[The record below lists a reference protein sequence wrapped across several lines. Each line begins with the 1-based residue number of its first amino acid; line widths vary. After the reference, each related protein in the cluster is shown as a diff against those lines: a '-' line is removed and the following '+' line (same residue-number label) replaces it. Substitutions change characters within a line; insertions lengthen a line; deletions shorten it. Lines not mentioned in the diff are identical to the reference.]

1 MLPLPACA
9 TRVIITAM
17 RTGPLFA
24 GVAIAAVAGLAIAQ
38 TVTRHKLHEDLPS
51 PFDRPPPVLGASGS
65 GNPAAFAAGDKVLP
79 KPPADKPT
87 AANKTEP
94 VLGTGGFAADR
105 QTSMTP
111 DGNTGPESTL
121 HYVSVFNPD
130 VLPFKRMSAL
140 DAVGDDYTLVVA
152 HRALVELPVGGTS
165 DKSRDRFWGSV
176 LIDLAPG
183 KDVALP
189 SVAPD
194 MRILSYEIK
203 PSIAVRFARDG
214 ADNFYIRS
222 DEASASGTYR
232 LVFLADADAGYFAP
246 ALPTI
251 GHLTPRMVATMAPPE
266 LRPVVP
272 DAVARQAR
280 RTLAL
285 PDLAID
291 PDTDLHVAFNRLVRF
306 FRAFQAKAMPAPS
319 GNLYRDLCDSKAGV
333 CRHRAFA
340 FMVTANAL
348 GLPTRFVENEAHAF
362 VEVWFPGRNWQRI
375 DLGGAAL
382 RMEVQGADNKTL
394 HRPRADDPFDKPQQ
408 YKQNYTQLEGD
419 IRGLTAQQLADK
431 RKTLGQAPASGVF
444 DGGAGTGSGAG
455 GTLSPDV
462 ILPDQSLPT
471 VTRDPKKRSP
481 RLRVTTA
488 DDHAFR
494 GDQLHVEGT
503 AQVADKGL
511 GDHPVDV
518 FLSPAGRG
526 GAGSILLGRT
536 ITSADGTF
544 RDDFPVPPSVN
555 LASYDIWL
563 SSPEDAYYNA
573 ALSEQ

>member
-1 MLPLPACA
+1 MIPLPAHA
-9 TRVIITAM
+9 TRVIMTAM
-17 RTGPLFA
+17 RTGPMLA
-24 GVAIAAVAGLAIAQ
+24 GVAIAAAAGLAIAQ
-38 TVTRHKLHEDLPS
+38 TVSRHKLHEDVPS
-51 PFDRPPPVLGASGS
+51 PFDRPPPVIGDSGS

-79 KPPADKPT
+79 KPPADKPG
-87 AANKTEP
+87 ASPNKSEP
-94 VLGTGGFAADR
+94 VLGAGGFAADR

-111 DGNTGPESTL
+111 DGNTGPENTL

-140 DAVGDDYTLVVA
+140 DGLTDDYTLNVA
-152 HRALVELPVGGTS
+152 HKALVELTVGGTS

-176 LIDLAPG
+176 LIELSPG

-203 PSIAVRFARDG
+203 PSIAVRFAKDG
-214 ADNFYIRS
+214 ADNFFIRS
-222 DEASASGTYR
+222 DETSAAGTYR

-246 ALPTI
+246 ALPNI

-266 LRPVVP
+266 IRPTVP

-285 PDLAID
+285 PDLALD
-291 PDTDLHVAFNRLVRF
+291 PDIDLHVAFNRLVRF
-306 FRAFQAKAMPAPS
+306 FRAFQAKTLPPTS

-382 RMEVQGADNKTL
+382 HMEVQGADNKTL
-394 HRPRADDPFDKPQQ
+394 HRPRADDPFDKPPQ

-431 RKTLGQAPASGVF
+431 RKTLNQAPASGVF
-444 DGGAGTGSGAG
+444 DGGGGGGADAGLGLGR
-455 GTLSPDV
+455 
-462 ILPDQSLPT
+462 ILPDQGLPT
-471 VTRDPKKRSP
+471 VTRDPKKRS
-481 RLRVTTA
+481 LKLAVTTA

-494 GDQLHVEGT
+494 GDQLHVEGG
-503 AQVADKGL
+503 AYIADKGVP
-511 GDHPVDV
+511 DHPVDV

-526 GAGSILLGRT
+526 GSGSILLGRT
-536 ITSADGTF
+536 ITSTDGTF
-544 RDDFPVPPSVN
+544 RDDFPVPPAIN
-555 LASYDIWL
+555 LANYDIWL